1 MLGGYGA
8 PLIITLLTCIFQFY
22 RPKCSIVNPRIG
34 EYHCFFPSQWIYQSI
49 YCLPVTIHSALKYEE
64 MCDSKKSW
72 SLPQSN
78 FFLMKLCTHFVI
90 SQYFPFLEPS
100 LWSELILQDRFN
112 FLRYFICLGASFA
125 KGLWFYLPIGIALSI
140 NACAFIFTV
149 MKICSMDKKQ
159 REINIRSGKR
169 NEGMERSIIF
179 N

>member
-22 RPKCSIVNPRIG
+22 HPKCSNVNPRIG

-49 YCLPVTIHSALKYEE
+49 YCLGVYLY
-64 MCDSKKSW
+64 
-72 SLPQSN
+72 
-78 FFLMKLCTHFVI
+78 
-90 SQYFPFLEPS
+90 PFTV
-100 LWSELILQDRFN
+100 WILQNRFH
-112 FLRYFICLGASFA
+112 FEKKKLFYLGASFA

-159 REINIRSGKR
+159 REINMRSGKR
-169 NEGMERSIIF
+169 NESMERYVTF
-179 N
+179 NLEY